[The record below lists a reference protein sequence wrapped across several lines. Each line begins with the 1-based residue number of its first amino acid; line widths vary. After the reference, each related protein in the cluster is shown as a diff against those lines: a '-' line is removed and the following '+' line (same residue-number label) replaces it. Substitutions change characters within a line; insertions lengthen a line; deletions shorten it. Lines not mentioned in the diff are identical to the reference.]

1 MIDAAFYEDQKPNQI
16 NKQNKTKEKSSQTQ
30 QGGYK
35 SNDFCIMVTGYSKM
49 SRYVFLWILY
59 FLS

>member
-1 MIDAAFYEDQKPNQI
+1 MIDAAFYEDQKRNQI

-35 SNDFCIMVTGYSKM
+35 SNDFCIMVAGYSQN
-49 SRYVFLWILY
+49 V
-59 FLS
+59 